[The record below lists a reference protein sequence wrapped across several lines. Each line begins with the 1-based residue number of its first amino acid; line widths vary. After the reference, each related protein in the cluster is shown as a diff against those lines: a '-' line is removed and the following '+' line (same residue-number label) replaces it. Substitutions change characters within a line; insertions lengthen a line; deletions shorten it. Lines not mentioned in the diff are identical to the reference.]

1 MRTLPYSLCFSALLA
16 LACGHDAALAQATGS
31 DRTSN
36 VNEALRDL
44 DKQNSDSRARMGEP
58 LTEAEK
64 VVQQVTAALARR
76 DCPGAVAAL
85 NTGLGK
91 GYPEVVTLAG
101 ALYEEG
107 VCVKQNWDR
116 AVSLYQRAA
125 NAGHPGV
132 AARLAAGYASAQGGR
147 DKAAAVWWAVRAR
160 TALPPV
166 CKPEAPTEDTERFV
180 AALKAWPPG
189 QLDNCAYAA
198 AIMAN
203 IQAEAEGEGPSL
215 ATSFGLVGKIRVVYV
230 PHRDS
235 VEIVDEL
242 TEGAVTGNL
251 SADAVA
257 VQAERRNARKNFMAG
272 LRLRAD
278 MGFKRFEKPASVP
291 ADWRVEAAH
300 EVRAVGAG
308 AAR

>member
-1 MRTLPYSLCFSALLA
+1 MRTLPCSLFFSALLT
-16 LACGHDAALAQATGS
+16 LAFGHEVAFAQATGS

-44 DKQNSDSRARMGEP
+44 DKQNSDSRARMAVP

-64 VVQQVTAALARR
+64 VVQQVTAALAKR

-85 NTGLGK
+85 NAGLGK

-107 VCVKQNWDR
+107 VCVKPNWDR
-116 AVSLYQRAA
+116 AVSLYQRAV

-147 DKAAAVWWAVRAR
+147 DKAAAVWWAVRAQ
-160 TALPPV
+160 TALPAV
-166 CKPEAPTEDTERFV
+166 CKPAASSDDTDRFI
-180 AALKAWPPG
+180 AALQAWPAG
-189 QLDNCAYAA
+189 QLDTCAYAA

-215 ATSFGLVGKIRVVYV
+215 ATSFALVGKIRVVFV
-230 PHRDS
+230 PHEGS

-257 VQAERRNARKNFMAG
+257 VQTERRNARKNFMAG

-278 MGFKRFEKPASVP
+278 MGFKRFEKPSAVP
-291 ADWRVEAAH
+291 ADWRVEAAYD
-300 EVRAVGAG
+300 VRAAG